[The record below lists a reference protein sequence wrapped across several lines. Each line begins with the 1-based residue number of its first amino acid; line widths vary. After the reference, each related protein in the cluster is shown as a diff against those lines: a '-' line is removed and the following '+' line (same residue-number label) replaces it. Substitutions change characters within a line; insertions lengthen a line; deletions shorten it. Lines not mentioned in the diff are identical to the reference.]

1 MRVFIAAI
9 LAGLIPASP
18 KAVEPSVNNNQQVI
32 LAKTVDDA
40 TSVPTSTERR
50 QPSHLPSGTTGG
62 RRTPPPHANPYTNNF
77 FRIKIPNSFDSV
89 LLPQ

>member
-62 RRTPPPHANPYTNNF
+62 RRTPPSPCQSIYQQF
-77 FRIKIPNSFDSV
+77 FSDKNS
-89 LLPQ
+89 